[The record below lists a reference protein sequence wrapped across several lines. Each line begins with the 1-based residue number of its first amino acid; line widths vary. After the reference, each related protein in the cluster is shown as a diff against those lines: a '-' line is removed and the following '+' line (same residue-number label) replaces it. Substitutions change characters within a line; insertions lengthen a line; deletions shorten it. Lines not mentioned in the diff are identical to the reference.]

1 MSNFSDIWLPLSD
14 RFYRV
19 AFYLLESESDAEDAV
34 QELYLKLWSARSSL
48 ENVKTPM
55 AYGISMLKNIC
66 IDKIRKRTVR
76 NSEPLETAPPM
87 TAPSAHGH
95 AEIRDTLRYLLNEM
109 EKLPQKQREVLK
121 MRTMDGME
129 YEEISKRTGLSQ
141 VHIRVLVATARKTLK
156 KKL

>member
-1 MSNFSDIWLPLSD
+1 MNDLKEIWLTFSG
-14 RFYRV
+14 RFYRI
-19 AFYLLESESDAEDAV
+19 AYYILDSQEDAEDAV

-55 AYGISMLKNIC
+55 AYGMSMLKNIC